1 MEGEGNRFSLRPRQI
16 FSTLN
21 KVVPTRLAVNPTI
34 QIRVE
39 RYSTLFPFHPI
50 PGFYAFGFG
59 CTRTPKPR
67 PGARRRRDA
76 DEIGISMR
84 VIVGSPGAGQYRV
97 FSSVREHS
105 KHRATMAQNGRQL
118 PDTLL
123 SREPPPPSLS
133 LYLSIS
139 LRWRSTGRRRERVH
153 CWTSEVLMENF
164 LEYIYTNH
172 VMENF
177 KVFEQKSICLFIYL
191 FIVFC
196 SIIYF

>member
-123 SREPPPPSLS
+123 SREPPPPLSLS
-133 LYLSIS
+133 
-139 LRWRSTGRRRERVH
+139 
-153 CWTSEVLMENF
+153 
-164 LEYIYTNH
+164 
-172 VMENF
+172 
-177 KVFEQKSICLFIYL
+177 LFIYL
-191 FIVFC
+191 SPLALDGTKKRTSSLLDERSFDGKFFGIHIHQSRDGKF
-196 SIIYF
+196 